1 MSIISN
7 TPVWFSDGVA
17 FVVGVGAVVATI
29 TQAFRGFKRWLTVE
43 LVDPLSQKID
53 KLDSYAR
60 HHLGPNGDSPPL
72 HEQVKEVRDHQ
83 LRCRLR

>member
-1 MSIISN
+1 MISS

-17 FVVGVGAVVATI
+17 VVLGISAVVATI

-53 KLDSYAR
+53 HLDSYAR

-72 HEQVKEVRDHQ
+72 HEQVKEVREHQ
-83 LRCRLR
+83 LRCR

>member
-17 FVVGVGAVVATI
+17 VIVGVGAVVGTFA
-29 TQAFRGFKRWLTVE
+29 QAIRQAKRWLVSE
-43 LVDPLSQKID
+43 LADPLAQKID